1 MGDPTATRIADT
13 LRQATE
19 QRNAELLVSLYADDV
34 EVRVVDRKRMP
45 SLPLVLRGKEAIAD
59 LFVDICGRD
68 MTHRIEQQ
76 VVGDNRLAF
85 LEACEYP
92 NGCHVLCASV
102 VELRAGKIV
111 RQVNVQA
118 WDE

>member
-1 MGDPTATRIADT
+1 MSDPTATRISDT

-19 QRNAELLVSLYADDV
+19 QRNAELLISLYADDA
-34 EVRVVDRKRMP
+34 ELRVVDRNRMP
-45 SLPLVLRGKEAIAD
+45 SSPLLLRGKVAIAEFFKD
-59 LFVDICGRD
+59 VCGRD

-85 LEACEYP
+85 LEACDYP
-92 NGCHVLCASV
+92 DGCHVLCASV

-111 RQVNVQA
+111 RQVSVQA